1 MSVLLFFP
9 FLIGIGLL
17 VITVMVIVS
26 IINNQEID
34 SNNKLFWIILI
45 LFTNIIGLVV
55 YMVVDDK
62 NILK

>member
-1 MSVLLFFP
+1 MSVILIFP
-9 FLIGIGLL
+9 FLIGLGLL
-17 VITVMVIVS
+17 VVTVLVIVN
-26 IINNQEID
+26 IINNPEID

-55 YMVVDDK
+55 YLLVSDK